1 MNKLSVSGLFH
12 LCIVYILWGSTYL
25 AIRVAVQEG
34 SGFPPM
40 IMSATRVF
48 AGSLILMALA
58 KFIYKQSLRLTY
70 DEFVVLFISGLALWW
85 GGNGLLAIAE
95 TTVSSGYAALIISC
109 TPIWVAL
116 IESILDKKRPT
127 FFLVGSLLVS
137 IAGISVLNWPAI
149 RAGNLS
155 DLWGALLLIIAGLSW
170 AAGSIYQ
177 KRKNVQSSP
186 EVSSAFQQLF
196 GGIALLITSF
206 ILSEPAINPISS
218 AWWAWGYLIFFG
230 SVIAFTSFVKALKL
244 LPPNVVFTYAFINP
258 VVAVLL
264 GFLILKEPITQ
275 WTFSGAFLVI
285 IGVLGIFKEQ
295 KTKLNYVKENN
306 ID

>member
-1 MNKLSVSGLFH
+1 M
-12 LCIVYILWGSTYL
+12 
-25 AIRVAVQEG
+25 QEG

-70 DEFVVLFISGLALWW
+70 DEFVILFISGMALWW

-137 IAGISVLNWPAI
+137 IAGISVLSWPAI
-149 RAGNLS
+149 RAGNLN
-155 DLWGALLLIIAGLSW
+155 DLWGALLLIIAGFSW

-177 KRKNVQSSP
+177 KRKNSQSSP

-206 ILSEPAINPISS
+206 IISEPAINPISS

-244 LPPNVVFTYAFINP
+244 LPPNVVFTYAFVNP
-258 VVAVLL
+258 VVAVFL
-264 GFLILKEPITQ
+264 GFLILREPITQ
-275 WTFSGAFLVI
+275 WTLAGAFLVI

-295 KTKLNYVKENN
+295 KTKLNN
-306 ID
+306 IDEMKSSGYNK

>member
-1 MNKLSVSGLFH
+1 M
-12 LCIVYILWGSTYL
+12 
-25 AIRVAVQEG
+25 QEG

-70 DEFVVLFISGLALWW
+70 DEFVILFISGMALWW

-149 RAGNLS
+149 HAGNLS

-206 ILSEPAINPISS
+206 IISEPAINPISS

-244 LPPNVVFTYAFINP
+244 LPPNVVFTYAFVNWELSEP
-258 VVAVLL
+258 SQTKD
-264 GFLILKEPITQ
+264 FLNL
-275 WTFSGAFLVI
+275 
-285 IGVLGIFKEQ
+285 FK
-295 KTKLNYVKENN
+295 
-306 ID
+306 